1 MTAAQELRKLLN
13 GPVLAGVGATVDA
26 GLTTDAWHVL
36 PWDPKVKVTIGVS
49 EVKGK
54 LEYTGTD
61 YITPANIELKT
72 MVKYARFNV
81 DAILRI
87 DSLNAKAASVDS
99 SFKTALRDDLTRILA
114 LSMAYGY
121 YSDECRAATNNEKQT
136 IEKEVVTDE
145 LVKTLFNVEG
155 LNRAATFILARMHTK
170 YQTNHAIGGS
180 PMQASMASSVRAF
193 YQVSAGTAEQAAA
206 KEKVD
211 YIAKCLYWALHPLN
225 ETLLIPAVIQNSRI
239 TESSVHKFGPKPTT
253 IATEEYFNIRAHTPP
268 AASHHFYVAAAAIK
282 ALRPMGVLNYLPNP
296 TDVDDVLTGL
306 EMISTYGAALHP
318 AARFWGLD
326 RVTCN
331 QKLVEPICAN
341 LGYAVKKLM
350 PASSLAAS
358 PILKKEDALHTGWKT
373 LIDNL
378 RAAIDER
385 GKELLSSDVFESIQK
400 AIAPSAAELEGLDI
414 IDKYLREGEITS
426 RKELPPVTRA
436 GDDDEEE
443 RDEEEEESDSDDS
456 DDDDENKGQGGGNSS
471 KKDKGKGPDS
481 AGAGGATTSG
491 KTAPVTPPKPR
502 SASGSSHEGAKPISP
517 KAT

>member
-1 MTAAQELRKLLN
+1 MTAAQELRKMLN

-36 PWDPKVKVTIGVS
+36 PWDPKDRVTIGVS
-49 EVKGK
+49 EHKGK

-61 YITPANIELKT
+61 VITPAKVDLKT

-87 DSLNAKAASVDS
+87 ESLDAKAASVDS
-99 SFKTALRDDLTRILA
+99 AFKMALRDDLTRIIA

-121 YSDECRAATNNEKQT
+121 YADECRSATQSEKQA

-145 LVKTLFNVEG
+145 LIKHLFSVEG

-211 YIAKCLYWALHPLN
+211 HIAKCLYWALHPLN

-239 TESSVHKFGPKPTT
+239 KQSSVHKLGPKPTT

-282 ALRPMGVLNYLPNP
+282 ALRPMGVLSYLPSP
-296 TDVDDVLTGL
+296 TDVDDILTGL
-306 EMISTYGAALHP
+306 EMISFYGAALHP
-318 AARFWGLD
+318 AARFWGLE

-358 PILKKEDALHTGWKT
+358 PILRKEDALHTGWKT

-385 GKELLSSDVFESIQK
+385 GKELLSTDVFESIQK
-400 AIAPSAAELEGLDI
+400 AIAPSAADLEGLDI
-414 IDKYLREGEITS
+414 IDKYLRDGEITA
-426 RKELPPVTRA
+426 RRALPTVERA
-436 GDDDEEE
+436 EEE
-443 RDEEEEESDSDDS
+443 VEEEKEDSDSDDS
-456 DDDDENKGQGGGNSS
+456 DDDDDDKGDDEAEDKEG
-471 KKDKGKGPDS
+471 KDGKGKGPQT
-481 AGAGGATTSG
+481 AGAGGSTSPG
-491 KTAPVTPPKPR
+491 KTAPATPPKPQ
-502 SASGSSHEGAKPISP
+502 SKSGSSHEGSKPSSP
-517 KAT
+517 KAS